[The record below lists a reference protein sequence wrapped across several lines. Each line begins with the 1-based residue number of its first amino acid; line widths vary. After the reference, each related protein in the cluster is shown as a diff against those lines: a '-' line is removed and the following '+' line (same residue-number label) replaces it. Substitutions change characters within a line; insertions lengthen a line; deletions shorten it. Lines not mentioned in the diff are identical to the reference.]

1 MADLVDFDKVVDVVS
16 KYVADWEKTIK
27 EAAQKLVEIQAEI
40 DKMEALKKQ
49 RDAAAKDAEQASKD
63 LADKIFGLKVSP
75 KADPKPFDG
84 LPDVVKKMIAK
95 GGVPLGKT
103 GVTLV
108 PDNWKF
114 DPPPKFK
121 VTSGGLKLKIDF

>member
-1 MADLVDFDKVVDVVS
+1 MADLVDYDKVVDAVTKFVT
-16 KYVADWEKTIK
+16 DWEKTIK
-27 EAAQKLVEIQAEI
+27 EAAQKLADIQAEI

-63 LADKIFGLKVSP
+63 LSDKIFGLKVSP

-84 LPDVVKKMIAK
+84 LPDVVKKLIAK

>member
-1 MADLVDFDKVVDVVS
+1 MADLVDYDKVVDAVT
-16 KYVADWEKTIK
+16 KFVADWEKTIK
-27 EAAQKLVEIQAEI
+27 EAAQKLADIQAEI

-63 LADKIFGLKVSP
+63 LSDKIFGLKVSP

-84 LPDVVKKMIAK
+84 LPDVVKKLIAK

-108 PDNWKF
+108 PDNWKL

>member
-1 MADLVDFDKVVDVVS
+1 MADLADYDKVVDVVT
-16 KYVADWEKTIK
+16 KFVADWEKTIK

-63 LADKIFGLKVSP
+63 LSDKIFGLKVSP

-84 LPDVVKKMIAK
+84 LPDVVKKLITK

>member
-1 MADLVDFDKVVDVVS
+1 MADLVDFDKVVDVVA

-84 LPDVVKKMIAK
+84 LPDVVKKLIAK

>member
-1 MADLVDFDKVVDVVS
+1 MADLADYDKVVDAIA
-16 KYVADWEKTIK
+16 KFVADWEKVIK
-27 EAAQKLVEIQAEI
+27 DAAQKLIDIQAEM

-49 RDAAAKDAEQASKD
+49 REAAAKDAEKASKD
-63 LADKIFGLKVSP
+63 LSDKIFGLKVSP

-84 LPDVVKKMIAK
+84 LPDAIKKMIAK

-103 GVTLV
+103 GVTVV

-121 VTSGGLKLKIDF
+121 VNSGGVKLKIDF

>member
-1 MADLVDFDKVVDVVS
+1 MADLVDYDKVVDVVS
-16 KYVADWEKTIK
+16 KFVADWEKAIK
-27 EAAQKLVEIQAEI
+27 DAAQKLADIQAEM

-49 RDAAAKDAEQASKD
+49 RDAAAKDAEKASKD
-63 LADKIFGLKVSP
+63 LTDKIFGLKVSP

-84 LPDVVKKMIAK
+84 LPDAIKKMITK
-95 GGVPLGKT
+95 GGLPLGKT
-103 GVTLV
+103 GVTVV

-121 VTSGGLKLKIDF
+121 VNSGGVKLKIDF

>member
-1 MADLVDFDKVVDVVS
+1 MADLADYDKVVDAIA
-16 KYVADWEKTIK
+16 KFVAEWEKVIK
-27 EAAQKLVEIQAEI
+27 DAAQKLIEYQAEM

-49 RDAAAKDAEQASKD
+49 RDAAAKDAEKASKD
-63 LADKIFGLKVSP
+63 LSDKIFGLKVSP

-84 LPDVVKKMIAK
+84 LPDAIKKMIAK

-103 GVTLV
+103 GVTVV

-121 VTSGGLKLKIDF
+121 VNSGGVKLRIDF

>member
-84 LPDVVKKMIAK
+84 LPDVVKKLIAK

>member
-1 MADLVDFDKVVDVVS
+1 MADLIDYDKVVDTVT
-16 KYVADWEKTIK
+16 KYVAEWEKTIK
-27 EAAQKLVEIQAEI
+27 DAAQKLADIQAEI
-40 DKMEALKKQ
+40 DKMDALKKQ
-49 RDAAAKDAEQASKD
+49 RDAAAKDAAQASKD
-63 LADKIFGLKVSP
+63 LSDKIFGLKVSP

-84 LPDVVKKMIAK
+84 LPDVVKKLIAK

-103 GVTLV
+103 GVTVV

-121 VTSGGLKLKIDF
+121 VTSGGVKLKIDF

>member
-1 MADLVDFDKVVDVVS
+1 MADLVDYDKVVDAVS
-16 KYVADWEKTIK
+16 KFVADWEKTIK

-84 LPDVVKKMIAK
+84 LPDVVKKLIAK

-103 GVTLV
+103 GVTLA
-108 PDNWKF
+108 PSNWKF

-121 VTSGGLKLKIDF
+121 VTSGGLTLKIPF

>member
-1 MADLVDFDKVVDVVS
+1 MADLVDYDKVVDAVT
-16 KYVADWEKTIK
+16 KFVADWEKTIK
-27 EAAQKLVEIQAEI
+27 EAAQKLADIQAEI

-63 LADKIFGLKVSP
+63 LSDKIFGLKVSP

-84 LPDVVKKMIAK
+84 LPDVVKKLIAK

>member
-1 MADLVDFDKVVDVVS
+1 MADLVDYDKVVDAVT
-16 KYVADWEKTIK
+16 KFVADWEKTIK
-27 EAAQKLVEIQAEI
+27 EAAQKLVEIQAEM

-63 LADKIFGLKVSP
+63 LSDKIFGLKVSP

-84 LPDVVKKMIAK
+84 LPDVVKKLIAK

-114 DPPPKFK
+114 DPPPKFT

>member
-1 MADLVDFDKVVDVVS
+1 MADLVDYDKVVDAVS
-16 KYVADWEKTIK
+16 KFVADWEKAIK
-27 EAAQKLVEIQAEI
+27 DAAQKLADIQAEM

-49 RDAAAKDAEQASKD
+49 RDAAAKDAEKASKD
-63 LADKIFGLKVSP
+63 LSDKIFGLKVSP

-84 LPDVVKKMIAK
+84 LPDAIKKMITK
-95 GGVPLGKT
+95 GGLPLGKT

-121 VTSGGLKLKIDF
+121 VNSGGVKLKIDF